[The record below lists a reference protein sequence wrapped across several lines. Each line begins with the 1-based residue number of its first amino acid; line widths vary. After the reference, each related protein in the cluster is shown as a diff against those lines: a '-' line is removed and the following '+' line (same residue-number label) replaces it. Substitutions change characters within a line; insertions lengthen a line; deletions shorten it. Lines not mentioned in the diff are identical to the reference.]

1 MKILVI
7 QQKMIG
13 DVLASTVVCQAI
25 KSKYPD
31 SEVHYMVH
39 SETTPVIE
47 NNPFID
53 RIIVFD
59 SKKNKGLLK
68 LIAFGTSLKS
78 EKYDAVIDVYGKW
91 ESIIPTYFSGAKI
104 RIGQKKWYTSFF
116 YTKTVKPTANI
127 EGSAIYNR
135 LEFAQALTGEFIPID
150 FPKIYL
156 SDSEIQKAK
165 LQLQAQTDPSYK
177 TIMIGVLGSSLD
189 KSLPFQEMGKMLDF
203 IALKDDV
210 QLLFNFM
217 PHQESQAKQIYD
229 LCQPETKDKIIFELY
244 TKGLRAFLAVLSQC
258 DALIGNEGGA
268 INMAKALDIP
278 SFAVFSPWIRKES
291 WSKPSTVSKHQAV
304 HLQDFLPEIYNGK
317 HPKTFKK
324 QASELYFKFKF
335 EFFRNQLEVFLK
347 KIS

>member
-1 MKILVI
+1 MKVLVI

-13 DVLASTVVCQAI
+13 DVLASTVVCQAV
-25 KSKYPD
+25 KLKYPD
-31 SEVHYMVH
+31 SEVHYLVH
-39 SETTPVIE
+39 SGTIPVLE

-53 RIIVFD
+53 KIIAFNP
-59 SKKNKGLLK
+59 KETKGFLK
-68 LIAFGTSLKS
+68 LKAFGKSLRS

-165 LQLQAQTDPSYK
+165 LQLQAQTDPSNK

-258 DALIGNEGGA
+258 EIG
-268 INMAKALDIP
+268 
-278 SFAVFSPWIRKES
+278 R
-291 WSKPSTVSKHQAV
+291 
-304 HLQDFLPEIYNGK
+304 
-317 HPKTFKK
+317 
-324 QASELYFKFKF
+324 ASCRE
-335 EFFRNQLEVFLK
+335 R
-347 KIS
+347 

>member
-1 MKILVI
+1 MKVLVI

-13 DVLASTVVCQAI
+13 DVLASTVVCQAV
-25 KSKYPD
+25 KLKYPD
-31 SEVHYMVH
+31 SEVHYLVH
-39 SETTPVIE
+39 SGTIPVLE

-53 RIIVFD
+53 KIIAFNP
-59 SKKNKGLLK
+59 KETKGFLK
-68 LIAFGTSLKS
+68 LKAFGKSLRS

-116 YTKTVKPTANI
+116 YTKTLQPTTNI

-135 LEFAQALTGEFIPID
+135 LEFAQALTGEFIPIE

-156 SDSEIQKAK
+156 TDSEIQKAK
-165 LQLQAQTDPSYK
+165 LQLQTQTDTSKK

-189 KSLPFQEMGKMLDF
+189 KSLPFDTMAKMLDF
-203 IALKDDV
+203 IALKDNV

-217 PHQESQAKQIYD
+217 PNQESQAKQIYD
-229 LCQPETKDKIIFELY
+229 LCQPETQNKIIFEFY

-268 INMAKALDIP
+268 VNMAKALDVP

-291 WSKPSTVSKHQAV
+291 WSKSSVTTKHHAV

-317 HPKTFKK
+317 HPKEFKK
-324 QASELYFKFKF
+324 HTEALYEKFKF
-335 EFFRNQLEVFLK
+335 DLFRNQLEAFLQ
-347 KIS
+347 KIN